1 MLSFGRRP
9 LVLTM
14 HEAQR
19 DCKQVLSVPT
29 VLHEFDKNR
38 YSIGIATY
46 RIEGVE

>member
-9 LVLTM
+9 LVLTVRG
-14 HEAQR
+14 QR
-19 DCKQVLSVPT
+19 EYKRVRSVPT
-29 VLHEFDKNR
+29 ILDELDTHR